1 MPATLLSH
9 QALVLPLK
17 MRWPHR
23 FSGLALCI
31 GSMVPDF
38 EFIWRMTDDWIFSHT
53 VSAQAWFTVPV
64 TMALVWLITRL
75 VIPTLL
81 PYAGEIDRLRLHDVV
96 AVSTPTRFVDWVS
109 VACSAWIGGMSHV
122 LLDAVTHGNHSGWL
136 VPHVPLLRTSIN
148 HFGAEQPL
156 YDVLQVWFTV
166 TFAAATLVMWRRI
179 AHHRL
184 LWRWQQR
191 PIEPRRTKSRR
202 AGTMLIGL
210 CISAAFLGATVGH
223 RTHQDAAPKA
233 FAAAIAFGAIDFA
246 AGTLLLAAVTL
257 HARQRRTRTPTL
269 TPSSVP
275 S

>member
-53 VSAQAWFTVPV
+53 MAAQAWFTVPV
-64 TMALVWLITRL
+64 TVTLVWLVTRL
-75 VIPTLL
+75 AIPTLL
-81 PYAGEIDRLRLHDVV
+81 PYVGEVDSLRLHDL
-96 AVSTPTRFVDWVS
+96 AAIRRPSRLSDWVS

-136 VPHVPLLRTSIN
+136 VPHFPVLRAPID
-148 HFGAEQPL
+148 HFGAERPL
-156 YDVLQVWFTV
+156 YDVLQIWFTL
-166 TFAAATLVMWRRI
+166 TFAAASLVMWRHI
-179 AHHRL
+179 ARHRL

-191 PIEPRRTKSRR
+191 PVEPRRSKPRR
-202 AGTMLIGL
+202 AGTML
-210 CISAAFLGATVGH
+210 AAFSLSGALLGATVGH
-223 RTHQDAAPKA
+223 RAHEHAPPKA
-233 FAAAIAFGAIDFA
+233 FAAAIAFGALDFA
-246 AGTLLLAAVTL
+246 AGTLLLAAVAL
-257 HARQRRTRTPTL
+257 RARQRGSPVGTL
-269 TPSSVP
+269 ASARVSS
-275 S
+275 